1 MCLCIYI
8 YIFVCGFQKCIKLTA
23 WCIVA
28 NAPCFIHMNNYD
40 CVRLSCFCALF
51 HVSRAFARC
60 FFKHKMYT
68 ESSYGSPNTSTH
80 VGCKS
85 VRLSANFATF
95 CTIEAWFPSW
105 EFKGI
110 PPQFQ
115 PQGNKAL
122 WRGYETPLS
131 HNRVVLGPYFL
142 GGGGIEGVSLDAL
155 DHRVVEPAL
164 VRSWF
169 DENPFRSGVL

>member
-1 MCLCIYI
+1 MCLCTYI

-60 FFKHKMYT
+60 FLKHKMYT

-110 PPQFQ
+110 PPNSN
-115 PQGNKAL
+115 PKEI
-122 WRGYETPLS
+122 RPYEGAMKHHCPIIGSYWDLIS
-131 HNRVVLGPYFL
+131 W
-142 GGGGIEGVSLDAL
+142 EGVAL
-155 DHRVVEPAL
+155 RGFP
-164 VRSWF
+164 
-169 DENPFRSGVL
+169 